1 MRAAPN
7 ERPTGVMDHA
17 EAMADR
23 KRSDFVFPRWANYLL
38 PLVIV
43 GVVGGAL
50 YVPVV
55 VGYGFSPKGTLVGY
69 QPHQPIP
76 YSHEV
81 HVGQLGIDCRFC
93 HTTVENNNYAAIPH
107 TQACITCHNPNDGNG
122 VKKGSD
128 KLKPLY
134 DSYASGLPV
143 QWLKVHDLPDYAYF
157 NHSAHVNKGIGCV
170 SCHGRIDKMEV
181 VFQDQPLSMS
191 WCLDC
196 HREPE
201 KHLRPLDQIT
211 NMNWSAEVDA
221 GKDQLT
227 LGRELK
233 AFYNIHEE
241 AYMVSCSTC
250 HR

>member
-1 MRAAPN
+1 
-7 ERPTGVMDHA
+7 MDHA

-38 PLVIV
+38 PLIII

-55 VGYGFSPKGTLVGY
+55 VGYGFSPKSTLVGY
-69 QPHQPIP
+69 QPNQPIP
-76 YSHEV
+76 YSHEL
-81 HVGQLGIDCRFC
+81 HAGQLGIDCRFC
-93 HTTVENNNYAAIPH
+93 HTTVENNTYAAIPH
-107 TQACITCHNPNDGNG
+107 TQVCITCHNPDAGNG
-122 VKKGSD
+122 VKKGSE
-128 KLKPLY
+128 KLQPLY
-134 DSYASGLPV
+134 DSYKSGLPV
-143 QWLKVHDLPDYAYF
+143 EWLKVHDLPDYAFF

-170 SCHGRIDKMEV
+170 SCHGRVDKMEV
-181 VFQDQPLSMS
+181 VWHDQPLSMS

-201 KHLRPLDQIT
+201 KHLRPMSEIT
-211 NMNWSAEVDA
+211 NMSWTAEKDKGV
-221 GKDQLT
+221 DQLT
-227 LGRELK
+227 LGEDLK
-233 AFYNIHEE
+233 NLYNIHEE